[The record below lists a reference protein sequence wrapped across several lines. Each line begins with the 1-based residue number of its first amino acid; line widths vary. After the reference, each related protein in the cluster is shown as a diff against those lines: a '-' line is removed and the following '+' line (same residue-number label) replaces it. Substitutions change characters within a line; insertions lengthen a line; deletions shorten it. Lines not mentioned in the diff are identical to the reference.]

1 MSQGPKTPQEQ
12 APIQVSHR
20 TDRLVEQNMPEATE
34 QARAETKKLIETAT
48 RKAQSEAQKAGEL
61 ALDNYLEAV
70 RRTRQEIESA
80 ELFDP
85 ERIEQSF
92 QLLQQDAQQNWE
104 SLVQEFNEFGD
115 RFNEAAHAA
124 WEALT
129 QPRSG
134 EPPAG
139 SGS

>member
-1 MSQGPKTPQEQ
+1 MSQGFETPQEQ
-12 APIQVSHR
+12 TPIEVSDH
-20 TDRLVEQNMPEATE
+20 TDRLVEQNMPDASER
-34 QARAETKKLIETAT
+34 ARAETKNVIETVT

-104 SLVQEFNEFGD
+104 SLVHEFNEFGD
-115 RFNEAAHAA
+115 RFNEAARAA

-134 EPPAG
+134 H
-139 SGS
+139 

>member
-1 MSQGPKTPQEQ
+1 MNQGPETPQEQ
-12 APIQVSHR
+12 APIQVSDR

-34 QARAETKKLIETAT
+34 QARAETKNLIETVT

-61 ALDNYLEAV
+61 ALDNYLEAI

-85 ERIEQSF
+85 DRIEQSF

-115 RFNEAAHAA
+115 RLNEAARAA
-124 WEALT
+124 WDALT

-134 EPPAG
+134 
-139 SGS
+139 S

>member
-1 MSQGPKTPQEQ
+1 MSQGFETPQEQ
-12 APIQVSHR
+12 TPIEVSDR
-20 TDRLVEQNMPEATE
+20 TDRLVEQNMPDASER
-34 QARAETKKLIETAT
+34 ARAETKNVIETVT

-104 SLVQEFNEFGD
+104 SLVHEFNEFGD
-115 RFNEAAHAA
+115 RFNEAARAA

-134 EPPAG
+134 H
-139 SGS
+139 

>member
-1 MSQGPKTPQEQ
+1 MNQGPETPQEQ
-12 APIQVSHR
+12 APIQVSDR
-20 TDRLVEQNMPEATE
+20 TDRLGEQNMPEATE
-34 QARAETKKLIETAT
+34 QARAETKNLIETVT

-61 ALDNYLEAV
+61 ALDNYLEAI

-85 ERIEQSF
+85 DRIEQSF

-115 RFNEAAHAA
+115 RLNEAARAA
-124 WEALT
+124 WDALT

-134 EPPAG
+134 
-139 SGS
+139 S

>member
-1 MSQGPKTPQEQ
+1 MSQGFEPPQEQ
-12 APIQVSHR
+12 TPIEVSDR
-20 TDRLVEQNMPEATE
+20 TDRLVEQNMPDASER
-34 QARAETKKLIETAT
+34 ARAETKNLIETVT

-104 SLVQEFNEFGD
+104 SLVHEFNEFGD
-115 RFNEAAHAA
+115 RFNEAARAA

-134 EPPAG
+134 H
-139 SGS
+139 